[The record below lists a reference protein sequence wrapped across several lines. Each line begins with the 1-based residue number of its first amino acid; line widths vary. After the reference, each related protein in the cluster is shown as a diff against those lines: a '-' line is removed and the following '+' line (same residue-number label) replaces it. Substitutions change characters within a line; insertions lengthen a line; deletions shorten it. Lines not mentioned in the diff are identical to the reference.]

1 MRVNLQFQNFG
12 FTTKLSTFAS
22 SNSTDYLVLLSA
34 GVGSKVLSTGSNNVG
49 LINRDNSTVGVGN
62 KTSVGNSGSV
72 GKSMGSKV
80 VSLGSSNS
88 GLINRDNSTVGVG
101 SKTAIGIS
109 SIGIGVGTSIGIGVG
124 SSIGI
129 GVGTSISIRI
139 SIDSSLGGKVGSTGQ
154 SDSRFVSGNHSSVRV
169 GHQAGGGD
177 SDAGSENQK
186 LHVDVRVSASV

>member
-1 MRVNLQFQNFG
+1 
-12 FTTKLSTFAS
+12 
-22 SNSTDYLVLLSA
+22 
-34 GVGSKVLSTGSNNVG
+34 
-49 LINRDNSTVGVGN
+49 
-62 KTSVGNSGSV
+62 
-72 GKSMGSKV
+72 MGSKV

-101 SKTAIGIS
+101 NKTAIG
-109 SIGIGVGTSIGIGVG
+109 GTSIGIGVG

>member
-49 LINRDNSTVGVGN
+49 RLNRDDSTVGVGDQ
-62 KTSVGNSGSV
+62 TSVGNSGSV

-101 SKTAIGIS
+101 NKTAIGIS
-109 SIGIGVGTSIGIGVG
+109 SIGIGVGTSIGIGVGTSMGIGVG

-139 SIDSSLGGKVGSTGQ
+139 SIDSSLGGKVGSTGM
-154 SDSRFVSGNHSSVRV
+154 SYSRFV
-169 GHQAGGGD
+169 
-177 SDAGSENQK
+177 
-186 LHVDVRVSASV
+186 

>member
-49 LINRDNSTVGVGN
+49 RLNRDDSTVGVGDQ
-62 KTSVGNSGSV
+62 TSVGNSGSV

-101 SKTAIGIS
+101 NKTAIGIS
-109 SIGIGVGTSIGIGVG
+109 CIGIGVG

-129 GVGTSISIRI
+129 GVGTGIGIRI
-139 SIDSSLGGKVGSTGQ
+139 SIDSSLGGNVGSTGM
-154 SDSRFVSGNHSSVRV
+154 SYSRLISGN
-169 GHQAGGGD
+169 
-177 SDAGSENQK
+177 
-186 LHVDVRVSASV
+186 

>member
-49 LINRDNSTVGVGN
+49 RLNRDDSTVGVGDQ
-62 KTSVGNSGSV
+62 TSVGNSGSV

-101 SKTAIGIS
+101 NKTAIGIS
-109 SIGIGVGTSIGIGVG
+109 CIGIGVG
-124 SSIGI
+124 S
-129 GVGTSISIRI
+129 SISIRI
-139 SIDSSLGGKVGSTGQ
+139 SIDSSLGGKVGSTGM
-154 SDSRFVSGNHSSVRV
+154 SYSRLISGNHSSVRM

-186 LHVDVRVSASV
+186 LHVVLDVGLEC